1 MGIRLDWESD
11 SVSSGK
17 GSSYV
22 AKEDPERRRARV
34 RARARFLLIFLSGVF
49 ACAVIAAVV
58 VWRLNE
64 ANAYI
69 ESLLR
74 DTVEAEFAALRIGDW
89 NAFSEIQRSATED
102 WRRQQRE
109 VFDVLQAKKLS
120 GSVQLTGTVRSVEID
135 GTRGRVMV
143 EWIEDGAP
151 ITQAWFYWRYEDVE
165 EQRDS
170 QGNITVAFAS
180 GGWRHVPADLT
191 FWGEATEL
199 RGSLVTV
206 AHRTVDAA
214 LAKEMGVRVESWIS
228 ATCGPILQCGD
239 LPHITL
245 DVRADYYIT
254 LGWDSS
260 QPWRLMIPSP
270 YIKGARS
277 DAPFSGETLVTVA
290 DAIASRLVAIS
301 LSTTSPFNTTTD
313 AGYLVSAA
321 GTWLLGE
328 YTHID
333 TGSTVIDSLA
343 AQRGTAA
350 VGVLLKSLSPD
361 STLESVLNAFGTAN
375 PTDPMIDW
383 RDLLRARIRLES
395 DYITQGNADAVAALY
410 ITEMQSRAFE
420 RSQAAAAQS
429 GVEVRL
435 VQSVTAPDG
444 SPTLIASVIFGTGP
458 DAREESV
465 YFYWRG
471 GTWLRAS

>member
-11 SVSSGK
+11 SASSGK
-17 GSSYV
+17 ASSYV
-22 AKEDPERRRARV
+22 AKEDPERRRARA
-34 RARARFLLIFLSGVF
+34 RARARFLLVFLGGLIVLGVL
-49 ACAVIAAVV
+49 AAVV

-74 DTVEAEFAALRIGDW
+74 DTVEAEFAALRLGDW
-89 NAFSEIQRSATED
+89 NAYTDIQRSATAD
-102 WRRQQRE
+102 WTVQQRGA
-109 VFDVLQAKKLS
+109 FDAFQSRKLS
-120 GSVQLTGTVRSVEID
+120 GQVNLSGTVRDVEID

-143 EWIEDGAP
+143 EWIDGGAP
-151 ITQAWFYWRYEDVE
+151 ITQAWFYWRYED
-165 EQRDS
+165 
-170 QGNITVAFAS
+170 
-180 GGWRHVPADLT
+180 GWRHVPADLT

-206 AHRTVDAA
+206 AHRSVDAD
-214 LAKEMGVRVESWIS
+214 LAKEMGVRVESWVA

-245 DVRADYYIT
+245 DIRADFY
-254 LGWDSS
+254 LSSGWDNS

-270 YIKGARS
+270 YIKGARA

-290 DAIASRLVAIS
+290 DAVASRLVSIS
-301 LSTTSPFNTTTD
+301 VGTSDPFNTTTD
-313 AGYLVSAA
+313 AGNLVSAVQ
-321 GTWLLGE
+321 TWLLGE
-328 YTHID
+328 YSRID
-333 TGSTVIDSLA
+333 TGATVIDSLS
-343 AQRGTAA
+343 AQRGNAA
-350 VGVLLKSLSPD
+350 VGQLLKTLTPD
-361 STLESVLNAFGTAN
+361 STLDAVLDAFGTAN
-375 PTDPMIDW
+375 PTDPVIDW
-383 RDLLRARIRLES
+383 SDFLRARVRLES
-395 DYITQGNADAVAALY
+395 DYITQGNSDAVVALY
-410 ITEMQSRAFE
+410 IDEMRSRAFE

-444 SPTLIASVIFGTGP
+444 SPTLIATVVFGTG
-458 DAREESV
+458 DITTEESV